1 MKIHCSY
8 AKFVVHFSYEEFRR
22 LSESCDNTDYNN
34 IMRNYVNIFNH
45 GIEVGEDFDELTDF
59 I

>member
-1 MKIHCSY
+1 MKIHSSY
-8 AKFVVHFSYEEFRR
+8 AKFVVRFSYEEFRR

-34 IMRNYVNIFNH
+34 NEKLCHNFNH
-45 GIEVGEDFDELTDF
+45 GIKVGEDFDELTDF